1 MVEPYASLIHTVC
14 AAIAAPSGIG
24 KLLPLDFA
32 RRKIPL
38 KALGLKQ
45 YLSRCGPVS
54 KHADNEHAAASLG
67 HSEELRV
74 EYTPRQTVPEFIHF
88 IEELSESLPSSLENA
103 PGTFSQTK

>member
-24 KLLPLDFA
+24 KLFPLVLA

-38 KALGLKQ
+38 KAFGLKQ
-45 YLSRCGPVS
+45 YLSRCVPLS

-67 HSEELRV
+67 HSEVLRV
-74 EYTPRQTVPEFIHF
+74 EYTPYRTRVHPFH
-88 IEELSESLPSSLENA
+88 
-103 PGTFSQTK
+103 